1 MDQCSR
7 GHQNER
13 HIALR
18 APWAFTPPTQ
28 RQRSRAAPSIGS
40 QSGSAAPVLTQV
52 PSTRS
57 RGLLNCRKCEVKVKV
72 CSRSQTNSQTSM
84 RARDDVRA

>member
-52 PSTRS
+52 PSVLAPGGYS
-57 RGLLNCRKCEVKVKV
+57 IVASV
-72 CSRSQTNSQTSM
+72 
-84 RARDDVRA
+84 